1 VTLWRISRYP
11 DLSGTGGLLA
21 SGRWHTRGRPV
32 VYLCDHPAAC
42 LLEMLVQGARLTLP
56 PSYQWLGVDVV
67 GLSPETVPEL
77 PQGWRDD
84 IALTRRLGDAWLARR
99 RTALLEVPS
108 VIVPRAT
115 NYLLNPAHPDAA
127 RCGVRET
134 VDYPLDPRLLS

>member
-1 VTLWRISRYP
+1 
-11 DLSGTGGLLA
+11 
-21 SGRWHTRGRPV
+21 
-32 VYLCDHPAAC
+32 
-42 LLEMLVQGARLTLP
+42 MLVQGARLTLP
-56 PSYQWLGVDVV
+56 PSYQWRGVDVAGV
-67 GLSPETVPEL
+67 SPEIVREL

-108 VIVPRAT
+108 VIVPRAS